1 VVVLALA
8 APGCAS
14 KANPVLPSTGG
25 SNPSGLVSSGS
36 DDGGLPADTQTDS
49 DTLVLGETA
58 SDAPQG
64 SCDLIK
70 QDCSDKRKACYPTS
84 GTGKCQ
90 TEGALSVQTACG
102 FSGTD
107 PDCARGLTCV
117 TTSDVGGI
125 CLPLCDVA
133 NPTVVCG
140 LGNACHPLPGFT
152 TIGYCQYG

>member
-1 VVVLALA
+1 M
-8 APGCAS
+8 PGCAS
-14 KANPVLPSTGG
+14 KSNPVLPSTGG
-25 SNPSGLVSSGS
+25 SNPSGLVEGEGS
-36 DDGGLPADTQTDS
+36 DGGAS
-49 DTLVLGETA
+49 GDTLKTDVAEADVLSNADSGV
-58 SDAPQG
+58 
-64 SCDLIK
+64 CDLIK